1 MRNNFIT
8 PAIRPAENRTK
19 LLLRRE
25 TVTSSSNPATVRR
38 PKATMYICIFLTWI
52 AALIWFEPRLF
63 QLLGIAANPLQYFS
77 LLVFIFFIDFAW
89 LYGIYNLAIV
99 AFALYYRHQRKKIG
113 VPPLSEL
120 KYYPPVSILY
130 TTCND
135 FMEESALSCLH
146 QDYPDYKLYLLDDS
160 TDESIKKII
169 DEFAA
174 QDKEKIV
181 VVRRPDRKSFKAGN
195 LNYALTNIATSGKYF
210 AIADADEIL
219 PTNFLSKLVP
229 IMEADSKC
237 GFVQANHEANPN
249 AANRIQQ
256 DMGVGINTHWKWH
269 QPLRNQYGFVMF
281 LGHGALLR
289 YDCWKMIGGFPDIV
303 SEDLGYAIAVREKG
317 YRGHF
322 EEDVTCYEDFPDT
335 VRSFRIRH
343 MKWTRGTCEFLHKK
357 MGWLLRA
364 KNISWVEK
372 ADILFPTLNL
382 PLTLVFF
389 LFMIN
394 SNLLMP
400 SLFGHTREITMV
412 FSGKEWAM
420 PVTELDSRF
429 SLIYSWD
436 FFLITVLTFFSPV
449 LCFILAMWKTPFKL
463 IRFLSYSTALYAAL
477 SILSSIGVIAYIIS
491 GKAVFLVTGDK
502 KQQAE
507 KITRV
512 RKNFFSSIK
521 DKYRELINKSHPDS
535 YFIQF
540 LEITIGLIFLI
551 AGIKTMQVSFF
562 GLCFAFMLLPV
573 LHYYGWDK
581 RTSRVLVHIPFL
593 LILLGVFISGL
604 SIFGMQSV
612 FFGYGFHF

>member
-8 PAIRPAENRTK
+8 PSIIPAENK
-19 LLLRRE
+19 SQLLLRRKP
-25 TVTSSSNPATVRR
+25 VAASSNTAGVQR
-38 PKATMYICIFLTWI
+38 PKATMYICIFLTWV
-52 AALIWFEPRLF
+52 AALIWFEPRLL
-63 QLLGIAANPLQYFS
+63 QLLGIATNPLEYFS
-77 LLVFIFFIDFAW
+77 LVIFIFFIDFAW
-89 LYGIYNLAIV
+89 LYGIYNLGIV
-99 AFALYYRHQRKKIG
+99 AFAVYYKNKRKKIAAT
-113 VPPLSEL
+113 PLIVLTS
-120 KYYPPVSILY
+120 YPAVAILY

-135 FMEESALSCLH
+135 FVEASALSCLQ

-160 TDESIKKII
+160 TDESFKKMI
-169 DEFAA
+169 DEFATR
-174 QDKEKIV
+174 DKERIV
-181 VVRRPDRKSFKAGN
+181 VIRRPDRKAFKAGN
-195 LNYALTNIATSGKYF
+195 LNYALANIATKEKYF

-219 PTNFLSKLVP
+219 PANFLCRLVP
-229 IMEADSKC
+229 IMEADPKC

-249 AANRIQQ
+249 ATNRIQQ

-289 YDCWKMIGGFPDIV
+289 HDCWKMIGGFPDIV

-317 YRGHF
+317 YRGRF
-322 EEDVTCYEDFPDT
+322 EEDITCYEDFPDS

-357 MGWLLRA
+357 MLWLLKA

-394 SNLLMP
+394 ANLLMP
-400 SLFGHTREITMV
+400 SLFGHAREMTMV
-412 FSGKEWAM
+412 YSGNEWTM
-420 PVTELDSRF
+420 SVTELDSRF
-429 SLIYSWD
+429 SLIYTWD
-436 FFLITVLTFFSPV
+436 FFLITILTFFSPV
-449 LCFILAMWKTPFKL
+449 FCFILAMWKTPFKL
-463 IRFLSYSTALYAAL
+463 IRFLSFSTALYAAL
-477 SILSSIGVIAYIIS
+477 SILSSIGVITYLLS
-491 GKAVFLVTGDK
+491 GKAEFLVTGDK
-502 KQQAE
+502 KQQVE
-507 KITRV
+507 KNTGLS
-512 RKNFFSSIK
+512 KSLLSGIK
-521 DKYRELINKSHPDS
+521 EKYRQFINKSHPDS
-535 YFIQF
+535 YIVQF
-540 LEITIGLIFLI
+540 LEVTLGIIFFV

-581 RTSRVLVHIPFL
+581 KLSRGLVHIPFL
-593 LILLGVFISGL
+593 LILLGVLISGL
-604 SIFGMQSV
+604 GIFGMQSV

>member
-1 MRNNFIT
+1 MRNFLSLRATIPVPHN
-8 PAIRPAENRTK
+8 EK
-19 LLLRRE
+19 LLRHSKKISISE
-25 TVTSSSNPATVRR
+25 NPVKVQR
-38 PKATMYICIFLTWI
+38 PKASMYAFIFLTWV
-52 AALIWFEPRLF
+52 AALIWFEPRLI
-63 QLLGIAANPLQYFS
+63 QLLSIATNPLEYFS
-77 LLVFIFFIDFAW
+77 LIVFIIFIDFAW
-89 LYGIYNLAIV
+89 LYGIYNIGIV
-99 AFALYYRHQRKKIG
+99 AFAIHYKIARKKG
-113 VPPLSEL
+113 GTMPVPVITSF
-120 KYYPPVSILY
+120 PPVAILY

-135 FMEESALSCLH
+135 FVEASAISCLQ
-146 QDYPDYKLYLLDDS
+146 QDYPNYKLYLLDDS
-160 TDESIKKII
+160 TDQAYKKMV

-174 QDKEKIV
+174 QDKERIV
-181 VVRRPDRKSFKAGN
+181 VVRRPDRKAFKAGN
-195 LNYALTNIATSGKYF
+195 LNYALTNIANNEKYF

-219 PTNFLSKLVP
+219 PSNFLRRLVP
-229 IMEADSKC
+229 VMEADPKC

-249 AANRIQQ
+249 TATRIQQ

-317 YRGHF
+317 YRGRF

-357 MGWLLRA
+357 MWWLLKA

-400 SLFGHTREITMV
+400 ALFGHNREMTWVI
-412 FSGKEWAM
+412 SGSEWVI
-420 PVTELDSRF
+420 PVTELDGGF
-429 SLIYSWD
+429 SIIYSWD
-436 FFLITVLTFFSPV
+436 FFLITLLTFFSPV
-449 LCFILAMWKTPFKL
+449 LCFIIAMRKTPLKL
-463 IRFLSYSTALYAAL
+463 IRFLSFSTALYAAL
-477 SILSSIGVIAYIIS
+477 SILSSIGVIAYLLS
-491 GKAVFLVTGDK
+491 GKAIFLVTGDK

-507 KITRV
+507 KYIGL
-512 RKNFFSSIK
+512 RKNFFASIK
-521 DKYRELINKSHPDS
+521 DKYRQLINKSHPDS
-535 YFIQF
+535 YIVQT
-540 LEITIGLIFLI
+540 LEVVLGVIFLI
-551 AGIKTMQVSFF
+551 AGLKTMQISFF

-573 LHYYGWDK
+573 LHYFGWDK
-581 RTSRVLVHIPFL
+581 RISRVLVHIPFL
-593 LILLGVFISGL
+593 LILLGVLISGL